1 MLTTGVLV
9 VAVLY
14 VFGIAMRQATAG
26 STGGDLYFGNVW
38 KSMRLGSKRREK
50 KRKED
55 STRLDST
62 RLRFSLFIYA
72 TLLDSPSAVIENINA
87 FGVASQMQTVLRG
100 SAPNSNRCNSE
111 LG

>member
-38 KSMRLGSKRREK
+38 KSMRLGPKRREK

-62 RLRFSLFIYA
+62 QVLSLHLRHAVGLAFCGHREHQRLWRRISDA
-72 TLLDSPSAVIENINA
+72 DSASW
-87 FGVASQMQTVLRG
+87 FGPEQQSSQ
-100 SAPNSNRCNSE
+100 
-111 LG
+111 